1 MAKNHL
7 WKVDFQTSVS
17 MFVSRICENCI
28 CILKGCP
35 LSFYGQNCK
44 FVAILE
50 YFFSIFWKFVLSR
63 AIFCQKTS
71 VKSRFSKICV
81 YVCFQDNWEL
91 WWYKKNIYRKGKKA
105 ENAPSCMEI
114 WELRIPNPG
123 KSVGQHHS
131 EWQWIEL
138 VYRDVLSV
146 FCIWKVFFI
155 CLWVKW
161 EICSIIRSIFFD
173 FCKLFTDNFGPK
185 ITSKVLI
192 FKKSKKYL

>member
-1 MAKNHL
+1 MEG
-7 WKVDFQTSVS
+7 
-17 MFVSRICENCI
+17 RISG
-28 CILKGCP
+28 K
-35 LSFYGQNCK
+35 
-44 FVAILE
+44 
-50 YFFSIFWKFVLSR
+50 
-63 AIFCQKTS
+63 
-71 VKSRFSKICV
+71 
-81 YVCFQDNWEL
+81 L

-173 FCKLFTDNFGPK
+173 FLKISLFEGKNCPRLNINGIVDALEELDGVEVNTIFWEGPVGVGGGADL
-185 ITSKVLI
+185 SPEHGGRVLGDV
-192 FKKSKKYL
+192 KSFCSVWT